1 MAQREALTEDSFDAD
16 QLLLKPGIAQ
26 PGLEQAFDARQA
38 AVKGVDG
45 PVDGH
50 QVAAVTGQHEDPEDN
65 EKHDKKGHGGDT
77 HHEHLTADAGP
88 NVVLDTV
95 N

>member
-1 MAQREALTEDSFDAD
+1 MFADLGGRNSSRAAVAGIGPGGGSLRLLAQREALTEDSFDAD

-45 PVDGH
+45 
-50 QVAAVTGQHEDPEDN
+50 E
-65 EKHDKKGHGGDT
+65 
-77 HHEHLTADAGP
+77 LS
-88 NVVLDTV
+88 TV
-95 N
+95 IRSPP